1 MRLPLDPAAWKVRLS
16 SITARQNGSSSRQ
29 SRWSRAQ
36 RTDSFAA
43 RASPNMWPVGPVDGS
58 EDQFTILEYA
68 IIIWKSSTTT
78 IFFNGIARKLVGVKP
93 NTFLAHYRGSLV
105 VVQRAESNIL
115 VEEHAATAGFSAAAR
130 APDAAEFPA
139 TPTSA

>member
-1 MRLPLDPAAWKVRLS
+1 LDQW
-16 SITARQNGSSSRQ
+16 N
-29 SRWSRAQ
+29 
-36 RTDSFAA
+36 
-43 RASPNMWPVGPVDGS
+43 GS

-93 NTFLAHYRGSLV
+93 NSFLAHYRGSLV

-115 VEEHAATAGFSAAAR
+115 VEEHAATAGFSAAA
-130 APDAAEFPA
+130 ESS
-139 TPTSA
+139 PTLPGIPGYTHFCLRPSSGVMPNS